1 MRGLVCVCA
10 CLCVRVF
17 FALMETV
24 DSAAPCS
31 GAPAA
36 PVLWSAS
43 LPRSDLRPKES
54 ASSFGTATTD
64 RSTLSQYTRALEHDV
79 VWHNATATMT
89 RSLQHRS
96 WPKSVQGVD
105 EESWWPVPFRRL
117 LGHEGVI
124 WLPPL
129 RPSFQLPFARAGFIR
144 FWKRFGPRPL
154 AALVRRVAIGY

>member
-1 MRGLVCVCA
+1 M
-10 CLCVRVF
+10 
-17 FALMETV
+17 
-24 DSAAPCS
+24 
-31 GAPAA
+31 
-36 PVLWSAS
+36 LWSTSRARRSSTRARRWHDGVSLRNLRSRKRNTAS